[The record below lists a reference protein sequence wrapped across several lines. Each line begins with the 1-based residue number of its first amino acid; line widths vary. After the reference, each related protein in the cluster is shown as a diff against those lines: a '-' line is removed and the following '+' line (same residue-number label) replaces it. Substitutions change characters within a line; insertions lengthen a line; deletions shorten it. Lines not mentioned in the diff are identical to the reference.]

1 MLEANGDDIVGHLD
15 GNMHPVDALAEDV
28 DMFEPQENED
38 VNGLENPVEMD
49 LVVLSPP
56 LCSRTTPILGAIL
69 Q

>member
-1 MLEANGDDIVGHLD
+1 
-15 GNMHPVDALAEDV
+15 MHPVDALAEDV